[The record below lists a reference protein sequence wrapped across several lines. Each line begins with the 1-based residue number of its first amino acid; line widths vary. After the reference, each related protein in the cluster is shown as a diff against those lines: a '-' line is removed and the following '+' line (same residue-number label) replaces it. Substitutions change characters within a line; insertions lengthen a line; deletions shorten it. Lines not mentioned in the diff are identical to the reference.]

1 MPADWNLARQFGH
14 CFFGGHPVRSAVA
27 SLIIFLLP
35 CNYQIGVGAEVWA
48 FVPGVK
54 YGSWWAAMIAV
65 VAGIVAVIASN
76 K

>member
-1 MPADWNLARQFGH
+1 L
-14 CFFGGHPVRSAVA
+14 
-27 SLIIFLLP
+27 LLLLFLP
-35 CNYQIGVGAEVWA
+35 FCYYQIGVGAEVWA